1 MNLGTTRALRGP
13 NIWSQ
18 LTVLE
23 VEIDMSAHIKRSTQ
37 DIDIIRS
44 RAASLLN
51 GLATISSS
59 SNQDEPAESSSHL
72 SPAMS
77 LSELLARTIIDSSQ
91 RDSQPRSADSI
102 GPQYWVDRPCSHH
115 TRHPGAPSK

>member
-23 VEIDMSAHIKRSTQ
+23 VEIDMSAHIMRSTQ

-59 SNQDEPAESSSHL
+59 RSTMAETKGT
-72 SPAMS
+72 AM
-77 LSELLARTIIDSSQ
+77 
-91 RDSQPRSADSI
+91 
-102 GPQYWVDRPCSHH
+102 
-115 TRHPGAPSK
+115 PG